1 MYDLGP
7 NHPQSD
13 IEIEPVSKANKP
25 FLRALSGETV
35 TPPPFWLMRQAGRYL
50 PEYRATR
57 TQAGSFLDLCYNPE
71 LAVEVTLQPLRRYG
85 FNAAILFS
93 DILVVPDALG
103 QNVTFREGEGPVLTP
118 IRSAR
123 ELDGLDISGLHD
135 HLAPVYA
142 TVKGLSTAIPDTT
155 ALIGFSGAPW
165 TVATYMIE
173 GRGSKDFANAK
184 EMMWSQPEVF
194 ERLME
199 LLIEATG
206 QYLIRQIDNGAEAI
220 QIFDTWAGAL
230 PEEEFRRWVIAPAR
244 RIVERIH
251 SERPGVP
258 VIGFPRGA
266 GLLYETYAKETQ
278 VDGIGLDSGMPLD
291 WAAEKLQPLCTVQGN
306 LDPILLVTGG
316 EAMDAGIDRILKTL
330 GKGPFVFNLG
340 HGIIPPTPP
349 ENVARLADR
358 VKAWRG

>member
-1 MYDLGP
+1 MT
-7 NHPQSD
+7 
-13 IEIEPVSKANKP
+13 ATKP
-25 FLRALSGETV
+25 FLRALAGETI

-85 FNAAILFS
+85 FDAAILFS
-93 DILVVPDALG
+93 DILVVPDGLG
-103 QNVTFREGEGPVLTP
+103 QGVAFKEGEGPVLTP

-123 ELDGLDISGLHD
+123 DLDGLDISGLHD
-135 HLAPVYA
+135 RMAPVYA
-142 TVKGLSTAIPDTT
+142 TVAGLSKAIPATT

-173 GRGSKDFANAK
+173 GGGSKDFSQAK
-184 EMMWSQPEVF
+184 KLMWAEPETF
-194 ERLME
+194 ARLME

-206 QYLIRQIDNGAEAI
+206 QYLIRQIDAGAEAI

-230 PEEEFRRWVIAPAR
+230 PETEFRRWVIEPAR
-244 RIVERIH
+244 RLVERIH

-266 GLLYETYAKETQ
+266 GILYEAYVTETK
-278 VDGIGLDSGMPLD
+278 VDGVSLDSSVPLD
-291 WAAEKLQPLCTVQGN
+291 WAARVLQPKCTVQGN
-306 LDPILLVTGG
+306 LDPILLVAGG
-316 EAMDAGIDRILKTL
+316 DALDAGIDRVLNTL
-330 GKGPFVFNLG
+330 GKGPFIFNLG

-349 ENVARLADR
+349 ENVARLAQR
-358 VKAWRG
+358 VKAFKG

>member
-1 MYDLGP
+1 MT
-7 NHPQSD
+7 
-13 IEIEPVSKANKP
+13 ATKP
-25 FLRALSGETV
+25 FLRALAGETI

-85 FNAAILFS
+85 FDAAILFS
-93 DILVVPDALG
+93 DILVVPDGLG
-103 QNVTFREGEGPVLTP
+103 QGVAFKEGEGPVLTP

-123 ELDGLDISGLHD
+123 DLDGLDISGLHD
-135 HLAPVYA
+135 RMKPVYA
-142 TVKGLSTAIPDTT
+142 TVAGLSKAIPATT
-155 ALIGFSGAPW
+155 ALAGFSGAPW

-173 GRGSKDFANAK
+173 GGGSKDFSQAK
-184 EMMWSQPEVF
+184 KLMWAEPETF
-194 ERLME
+194 ARLME

-206 QYLIRQIDNGAEAI
+206 QYLIRQIDAGAEAI

-230 PEEEFRRWVIAPAR
+230 PETEFRKWVIEPAR
-244 RIVERIH
+244 RLVERIH

-266 GLLYETYAKETQ
+266 GILYEAYVTETR
-278 VDGIGLDSGMPLD
+278 VDGVSLDSSVPLD
-291 WAAEKLQPLCTVQGN
+291 WAARVLQPKCTVQGN
-306 LDPILLVTGG
+306 LDPILLVAGG
-316 EAMDAGIDRILKTL
+316 DALDAGIDRVLNTL
-330 GKGPFVFNLG
+330 GKGPFIFNLG

-349 ENVARLADR
+349 ENVARLAER
-358 VKAWRG
+358 VKAFKG

>member
-1 MYDLGP
+1 MT
-7 NHPQSD
+7 
-13 IEIEPVSKANKP
+13 ATKP
-25 FLRALSGETV
+25 FLRALAGETI

-57 TQAGSFLDLCYNPE
+57 TQAGSFLDLCYNPD

-85 FNAAILFS
+85 FDAAILFS
-93 DILVVPDALG
+93 DILVVPDGLG
-103 QNVTFREGEGPVLTP
+103 QGVAFKEGEGPVLTP

-123 ELDGLDISGLHD
+123 DLDGLDISGLHD
-135 HLAPVYA
+135 RMAPVYA
-142 TVKGLSTAIPDTT
+142 TVAGLSKAIPATT

-173 GRGSKDFANAK
+173 GGGSKDFSQAK
-184 EMMWSQPEVF
+184 KLMWAEPETF
-194 ERLME
+194 ARLMD

-206 QYLIRQIDNGAEAI
+206 QYLIRQIDAGAEAI

-230 PEEEFRRWVIAPAR
+230 PETEFRRWVIEPAR
-244 RIVERIH
+244 RLVERIH

-266 GLLYETYAKETQ
+266 GILYEAYVTETK
-278 VDGIGLDSGMPLD
+278 VDGVSLDSSVPLD
-291 WAAEKLQPLCTVQGN
+291 WAARVLQPKCTVQGN
-306 LDPILLVTGG
+306 LDPILLVAGG
-316 EAMDAGIDRILKTL
+316 DALDAGIDRVLNTL
-330 GKGPFVFNLG
+330 GKGPFIFNLG

-349 ENVARLADR
+349 ENVARLAER
-358 VKAWRG
+358 VKAFKG

>member
-1 MYDLGP
+1 MT
-7 NHPQSD
+7 
-13 IEIEPVSKANKP
+13 SKPTKR
-25 FLRALSGETV
+25 FLQALAGETL

-50 PEYRATR
+50 PEYRQTR
-57 TQAGSFLDLCYNPE
+57 AQAGSFLDLCYNPE

-85 FNAAILFS
+85 FDAAILFS
-93 DILVVPDALG
+93 DILVVPDALR
-103 QNVTFREGEGPVLTP
+103 QQVAFREGEGPVLTP
-118 IRSAR
+118 IRSAGD
-123 ELDGLDISGLHD
+123 LDGLDISGLHD

-142 TVKGLSTAIPDTT
+142 TVKGLSAAIPKET

-173 GRGSKDFANAK
+173 GGGSKDFNQAK
-184 EMMWSQPEVF
+184 RMMWGQPELF
-194 ERLME
+194 ARLME

-230 PEEEFRRWVIAPAR
+230 PETEFRAWVIEPAR
-244 RIVERIH
+244 RLVERIH

-266 GLLYETYAKETQ
+266 GMLYEAYVRETG
-278 VDGIGLDSGMPLD
+278 VDGVSLDSSVPLD

-306 LDPILLVTGG
+306 LDPILVVAGG
-316 EAMDAGIDRILKTL
+316 EALDAGIDRVLKKL
-330 GKGPFVFNLG
+330 GKGPFIFNLG

-349 ENVARLADR
+349 ENVARLAER
-358 VKAWRG
+358 VKGWRG

>member
-1 MYDLGP
+1 MT
-7 NHPQSD
+7 
-13 IEIEPVSKANKP
+13 ATKP
-25 FLRALSGETV
+25 FLRALAGETI

-57 TQAGSFLDLCYNPE
+57 TQAGSFLDLCYNPD

-85 FNAAILFS
+85 FDAAILFS
-93 DILVVPDALG
+93 DILVVPDGLG
-103 QNVTFREGEGPVLTP
+103 QGVAFKEGEGPVLTP

-123 ELDGLDISGLHD
+123 DLDGLDISGLHD
-135 HLAPVYA
+135 RMAPVYA
-142 TVKGLSTAIPDTT
+142 TVAGLSKAIPATT

-173 GRGSKDFANAK
+173 GGGSKDFSQAK
-184 EMMWSQPEVF
+184 KLMWAEPETF
-194 ERLME
+194 ARLME

-206 QYLIRQIDNGAEAI
+206 QYLIRQIDAGAEAI

-230 PEEEFRRWVIAPAR
+230 PETEFRKWVIEPAR
-244 RIVERIH
+244 RLVERIH

-266 GLLYETYAKETQ
+266 GILYEAYVTETK
-278 VDGIGLDSGMPLD
+278 VDGVSLDSSVPLD
-291 WAAEKLQPLCTVQGN
+291 WAARVLQSKCTVQGN
-306 LDPILLVTGG
+306 LDPILLVAGG
-316 EAMDAGIDRILKTL
+316 DALDAGIDRVLNTL
-330 GKGPFVFNLG
+330 GKGPFIFNLG

-349 ENVARLADR
+349 ENVARLAER
-358 VKAWRG
+358 VKAFKG